1 MKYALPILG
10 IIALLIA
17 GYLLGIHFNYK
28 DLTDKVIDK
37 EIATQIDTVYIPVVD
52 TLYIQKE
59 HVKTYYYNSIDTI
72 FITQEFEKSIDTT
85 IDESTIHV
93 SYYFPQ
99 DSFKIRFQTAMKEI
113 MRTDTVKSIIQIPL
127 YKEDK
132 VKYYSMGIAGFGV
145 GLLIGVLIK

>member
-28 DLTDKVIDK
+28 DLTKDVINK
-37 EIATQIDTVYIPVVD
+37 EVTTQIDTVYIPVVD

-59 HVKTYYYNSIDTI
+59 HVKTFYYNSIDTI

-99 DSFKIRFQTAMKEI
+99 DSFKIRFQTAIREI

-132 VKYYSMGIAGFGV
+132 VKYYSMGVAGFGV